1 MRFARKIPQGDKKI
15 AEELLKNGWKRLKE
29 PKNLAI
35 SMLTSVPIIIIGG
48 FISNFIVTRFYNPIG
63 KIIEER
69 SFSFTISI
77 FDIIYFAVAMFVLVI
92 IHELLHIISMPNFA
106 KSNKTYFGITLFGGF
121 AYTSEKISRSRFIV
135 ISIMPVVIISIVLP
149 IILGVFN
156 GFNGLIAFL
165 IILNAAA
172 SAVDI
177 LNLIL
182 VLFQVPK
189 KGYVINNGFETY
201 FKQCL

>member
-1 MRFARKIPQGDKKI
+1 MKFARRIPQGDKNI
-15 AEELLKNGWKRLKE
+15 SEELLKDGWKRLKE
-29 PKNLAI
+29 PKSLAI
-35 SMLTSVPIIIIGG
+35 AVLAAVPIMIICG

-77 FDIIYFAVAMFVLVI
+77 FDIIYFILAMLVLVI
-92 IHELLHIISMPNFA
+92 IHELLHIMFMPNFTR
-106 KSNKTYFGITLFGGF
+106 SDKTCFGITLFGGF

-135 ISIMPVVIISIVLP
+135 ISIMPVVIISIAFPV
-149 IILGVFN
+149 ILGVFN
-156 GFNGLIAFL
+156 GFNGLIAFF
-165 IILNAAA
+165 IILNAAS

-182 VLFQVPK
+182 ILFQVPK
-189 KGYVINNGFETY
+189 NGYVINNGAETY
-201 FKQCL
+201 FK